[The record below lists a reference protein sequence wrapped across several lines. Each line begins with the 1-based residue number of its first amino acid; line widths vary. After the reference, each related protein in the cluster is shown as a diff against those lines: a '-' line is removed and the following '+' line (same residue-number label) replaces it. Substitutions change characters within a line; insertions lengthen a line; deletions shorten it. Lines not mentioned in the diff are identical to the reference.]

1 MVISTLFPPQIAI
14 DSRPK
19 NSQAECLGLFVE
31 AVPRETSET
40 LVSSVLQALAQLC
53 KGSEGSESTPP
64 WQVRR
69 LQEWRR
75 NGQKWWSFQQAMLE
89 YRRVWKMEKDKKVVM
104 KPQAHGKLKR
114 SSDKQSK
121 ISKNDLAP

>member
-1 MVISTLFPPQIAI
+1 MVISTLCPPQIAI

-53 KGSEGSESTPP
+53 KGSEGSGSTPP
-64 WQVRR
+64 WQVRTVA
-69 LQEWRR
+69 
-75 NGQKWWSFQQAMLE
+75 G
-89 YRRVWKMEKDKKVVM
+89 MEETWAEMVEFPASHVGV
-104 KPQAHGKLKR
+104 PEGVA
-114 SSDKQSK
+114 
-121 ISKNDLAP
+121 N